1 MLIIGIDPGINGSIC
16 FFDDGKIIDLIE
28 MPSMASGKKN
38 KRQVNGAQIY
48 NEISQK
54 IKNFEKKNIKVVIE
68 QVSAMPGQG
77 VTSMFNFGQSF
88 GVIKGIFS
96 TLEIPIYFVSP
107 AKWKKHFNLIGSE
120 KDASRT
126 KAIELFPKFSN
137 EISRK
142 KDANKADA
150 ILIGKY
156 FLDHFNNGGYHG

>member
-1 MLIIGIDPGINGSIC
+1 MIIFAIDPGVNGACSIYINRKLYKI
-16 FFDDGKIIDLIE
+16 FDVPTMID
-28 MPSMASGKKN
+28 GKKN
-38 KRQVNGAQIY
+38 KKQI
-48 NEISQK
+48 NATQLSKIVKQTIEDQKEEIS
-54 IKNFEKKNIKVVIE
+54 VIIE
-68 QVSAMPGQG
+68 RVSAMPGQG

-156 FLDHFNNGGYHG
+156 FLDHFNNGGFHG